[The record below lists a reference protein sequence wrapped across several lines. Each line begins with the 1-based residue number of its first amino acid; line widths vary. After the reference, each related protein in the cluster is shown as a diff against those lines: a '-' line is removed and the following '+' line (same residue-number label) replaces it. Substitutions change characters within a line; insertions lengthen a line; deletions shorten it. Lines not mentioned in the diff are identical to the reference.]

1 MPSNEK
7 PGQPG
12 QRGKPDLSVLDR
24 KKALSIIEK
33 GHDEGSGLPEE
44 PPAPS
49 EPPSLPSGQPSAYV
63 PPARVAKVPVSLRLP
78 QPMTDKVMEL
88 AAEETLRTKVRVT
101 PHDIYVR
108 AIGAYLDSLP
118 KTAG

>member
-12 QRGKPDLSVLDR
+12 QRGKPDLSVLDK

-33 GHDEGSGLPEE
+33 GHDEGSVLPEE
-44 PPAPS
+44 PLAPS
-49 EPPSLPSGQPSAYV
+49 DPTSLPSARPSVYAL
-63 PPARVAKVPVSLRLP
+63 PARVPKVPVSLRLP
-78 QPMTDKVMEL
+78 HPMTDKVMEL

-108 AIGAYLDSLP
+108 AIGAYLDDLS
-118 KTAG
+118 KTAS